1 MQRTRE
7 PGLQQG
13 PRRPRSKSSA
23 GRGLLIALATL
34 VAFWL
39 LWQSFLFLRDAPLP
53 QYLRALLAVIWGVGG
68 VVLLF
73 SLFANLVEQLPQVWR
88 RRLVP
93 LVFVGPA
100 VLVVC
105 GYLAVPALRTL
116 VSSFYDANGQNFVGL
131 ANYKYAFTSREM
143 LISFRNNFL
152 FWLIFGTGF
161 SVIFGLIIAVMADRT
176 HPLFEKICKGIIFMP
191 MAISMVG
198 ASVIW
203 KFVYEY
209 RPPGAEQVGL
219 LNAVLTAL
227 GGSPKPWLLQQP
239 WNNFFLV
246 AIFIWLQTGF
256 AMVVFS
262 AAIKAV
268 PEELLEAA
276 RIDGANELQAFFH
289 ITLPNI
295 KGTVITVSTTIILGA
310 LKIFDIVQSMTG
322 GNYGTQVIANVQYTQ
337 MFRQFNYG
345 RAAAVAIVLF
355 VVVLPI
361 MIYNLRDFSKRTEA
375 F

>member
-1 MQRTRE
+1 MQHARE
-7 PGLQQG
+7 PRG
-13 PRRPRSKSSA
+13 PRRSRSESSA
-23 GRGLLIALATL
+23 GRGLLIAFATV
-34 VAFWL
+34 VAFLL

-68 VVLLF
+68 VILLF
-73 SLFANLVEQLPQVWR
+73 SLFANLVEQFPQVWR

-131 ANYKYAFTSREM
+131 ANYAYAFTSREM

-152 FWLIFGTGF
+152 FWLVFGTGF
-161 SVIFGLIIAVMADRT
+161 SVIFGLIVAVMADRT
-176 HPLFEKICKGIIFMP
+176 HPLFEKIVKAIIFMP

-203 KFVYEY
+203 KFVFEY
-209 RPPGAEQVGL
+209 RPPGAQQVGL
-219 LNAVLTAL
+219 LNAVLTAF

-239 WNNFFLV
+239 WNNLFLV

-276 RIDGANELQAFFH
+276 RIDGANELQVFFH

-295 KGTVITVSTTIILGA
+295 KGTVVTVSTTIILGA